1 MKTSRVEPIC
11 CMRTDRRTDMTKLI
25 DPFRSFE
32 KGSEKAKQKRSY
44 WETGT
49 LFVFS
54 TVEFIS
60 VNLQVTPEMSCK

>member
-1 MKTSRVEPIC
+1 
-11 CMRTDRRTDMTKLI
+11 MTKLI